1 MPSLQTQ
8 TAIDTLSEL
17 YGEPSWLKTPKQGQ
31 NLEKVFDEWDKA
43 LKKYSDT
50 QVANACRSIYKY
62 KKSATFPRLGHLL
75 AELVDI
81 VPDAEPETETEPTN
95 GYWQELAAFR
105 ADCVTNGYNGK
116 ICYSFDVD
124 KALHMLCDEIDAEY
138 PPEHHWDVRTASEL
152 VNLAIINGVFW
163 EKLNAFLS
171 GVVEKNSPYFPTGER
186 DLYPV
191 PSSFDPNN
199 GRRKCA

>member
-17 YGEPSWLKTPKQGQ
+17 YGEPSWITDPKPGQ
-31 NLEKVFDEWDKA
+31 NVDKVFDEWDKA

-81 VPDAEPETETEPTN
+81 VPDAEPEDDEPKT
-95 GYWQELAAFR
+95 GYWQELADFR
-105 ADCVTNGYNGK
+105 AECVANGYNGNFCFSSD
-116 ICYSFDVD
+116 ID
-124 KALHMLCDEIDAEY
+124 KALYRVCDDIDAEY
-138 PPEHHWDVRTASEL
+138 PPEKHWEKRTVSEL
-152 VNLAIINGVFW
+152 VSLAIINGVFW
-163 EKLNAFLS
+163 DKLKAHLHRIVGVRESYSAS
-171 GVVEKNSPYFPTGER
+171 GAVGELF
-186 DLYPV
+186 DLPKTFK
-191 PSSFDPNN
+191 STEE
-199 GRRKCA
+199 RKCA

>member
-17 YGEPSWLKTPKQGQ
+17 YGEPSWITDPKPGQ
-31 NLEKVFDEWDKA
+31 NVDKVFDEWDKA

-81 VPDAEPETETEPTN
+81 VPDAEPEDDEPKT
-95 GYWQELAAFR
+95 GYWQERLQRAFLLFVR
-105 ADCVTNGYNGK
+105 HRQGHLPRLRRYRRRISAG
-116 ICYSFDVD
+116 
-124 KALHMLCDEIDAEY
+124 KALGKANGFRTGQPCD
-138 PPEHHWDVRTASEL
+138 H
-152 VNLAIINGVFW
+152 
-163 EKLNAFLS
+163 
-171 GVVEKNSPYFPTGER
+171 
-186 DLYPV
+186 
-191 PSSFDPNN
+191 
-199 GRRKCA
+199 

>member
-17 YGEPSWLKTPKQGQ
+17 YGEPSWITDPKPGQ
-31 NLEKVFDEWDKA
+31 NVDKVFAEWDKA

-81 VPDAEPETETEPTN
+81 VPDAEPETEPTP
-95 GYWQELAAFR
+95 GYWRELADFR
-105 ADCVTNGYNGK
+105 AECVKNGFNGHFCFSSD
-116 ICYSFDVD
+116 ID
-124 KALHMLCDEIDAEY
+124 KALYRLCDEIDAEY
-138 PPEHHWDVRTASEL
+138 APEKPWDCRSVAEL
-152 VNLAIINGVFW
+152 VKLANINGVFW
-163 EKLNAFLS
+163 DKLKAFLS
-171 GVVEKNSPYFPTGER
+171 SIVEKNGYYTPTGGA
-186 DLYPV
+186 DVYDV
-191 PSSFDPNN
+191 PARFSPNN
-199 GRRKCA
+199 AKRKSA

>member
-17 YGEPSWLKTPKQGQ
+17 YGEPSWITDPKPGQ
-31 NLEKVFDEWDKA
+31 NVDKVFDEWDKA

-81 VPDAEPETETEPTN
+81 VPDAEPEDDEPKT
-95 GYWQELAAFR
+95 GYWQELADFR
-105 ADCVTNGYNGK
+105 AECVANGYNGNFCFSSD
-116 ICYSFDVD
+116 ID
-124 KALHMLCDEIDAEY
+124 KALYRVCDDIDAEY
-138 PPEHHWDVRTASEL
+138 PPEKHWEKRTVSEL
-152 VNLAIINGVFW
+152 VSLAIINSVFW
-163 EKLNAFLS
+163 DKLKAHLS
-171 GVVEKNSPYFPTGER
+171 AIVEKNGFYSSTGSAA
-186 DLYPV
+186 LYDV
-191 PSSFDPNN
+191 PEKFSPNN